1 MRKFL
6 LCNLVEN
13 INLYICAK
21 FCGVRAL
28 RGRDQR
34 GGGGAKLAPPPPR
47 LCSFKI
53 ARAN

>member
-21 FCGVRAL
+21 FRG
-28 RGRDQR
+28 GRDQ
-34 GGGGAKLAPPPPR
+34 GGGQISPSPR
-47 LCSFKI
+47 AMQFQNSPG
-53 ARAN
+53 

>member
-21 FCGVRAL
+21 FRGDRAL
-28 RGRDQR
+28 RGWDQ
-34 GGGGAKLAPPPPR
+34 GGGGQNSPG
-47 LCSFKI
+47 
-53 ARAN
+53 

>member
-21 FCGVRAL
+21 FRGGRAL
-28 RGRDQR
+28 RDRDQR
-34 GGGGAKLAPPPPR
+34 GGGQISPPPPPG

>member
-21 FCGVRAL
+21 FRGGRAL

-34 GGGGAKLAPPPPR
+34 GGGAKLAPPPG

>member
-21 FCGVRAL
+21 FRGGRAL
-28 RGRDQR
+28 RGRDLR
-34 GGGGAKLAPPPPR
+34 GGGVKLAPPPPPAMQFQN
-47 LCSFKI
+47 SPG
-53 ARAN
+53 

>member
-1 MRKFL
+1 MRKKL

-21 FCGVRAL
+21 FRGGRAL

-34 GGGGAKLAPPPPR
+34 GGAKLAPP
-47 LCSFKI
+47 
-53 ARAN
+53 RAMQFQNSPG